1 MRPLSCC
8 GVFRGNYCLYTKNFL
23 VLWWDVVD
31 HPTPQTPNQSPNAP
45 DACVL
50 AGKNPPEYGAPYLAG
65 LAQYGAEVAEQAQYS
80 TSPGNTPLGALE
92 DGIYNPAIIAAVT
105 FDVVEPEV
113 STANQS
119 HSEMWLTGAV
129 RVIFMSYYGSS
140 PKCVG
145 RFGPLLKALGA
156 CR

>member
-1 MRPLSCC
+1 
-8 GVFRGNYCLYTKNFL
+8 
-23 VLWWDVVD
+23 VVD
-31 HPTPQTPNQSPNAP
+31 DQV
-45 DACVL
+45 DA
-50 AGKNPPEYGAPYLAG
+50 
-65 LAQYGAEVAEQAQYS
+65 
-80 TSPGNTPLGALE
+80 
-92 DGIYNPAIIAAVT
+92 
-105 FDVVEPEV
+105 
-113 STANQS
+113 ANEK